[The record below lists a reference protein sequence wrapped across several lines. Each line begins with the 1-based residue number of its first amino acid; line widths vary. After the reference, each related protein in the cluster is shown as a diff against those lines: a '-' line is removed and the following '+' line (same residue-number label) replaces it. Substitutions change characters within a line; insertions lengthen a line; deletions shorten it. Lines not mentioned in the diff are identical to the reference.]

1 METLAFTLKS
11 GKAAERTGSL
21 ARFLILVA
29 LCTACAIAAAST
41 GSIQLT
47 AFPGVS
53 VADGRSTITVSAEVR
68 DNSGNLVPDGTQVV
82 FETTLGTFRETVVTT
97 QNGFARAILVAGSI
111 PGEAKV
117 RAGAL
122 KFGAM
127 ASLDLLF
134 VADRS
139 LLSSA
144 NDYVEVVA
152 PRAMAYSLEEKVLQA
167 NGEDRGVH
175 LRYKDIVID
184 ADDIELIVPNYEVR
198 ARNARLTMG
207 EKTWEV
213 DRLFMRLNQRK
224 GSAYVTV
231 REPFYRFSRS
241 WIIAVPI
248 EGERERQVSMEL
260 VPTGMKPLEVMMPA
274 AQYEFKDISL
284 SLTIIEAKKAVAY
297 PARQVDFYRAN
308 VIVGEQSIMK
318 VPLFRASTQPQS
330 PIITEQFVNVS
341 NNDLA
346 INYPYY
352 LDLRP
357 GQMSLLRLRY
367 GSSVGSGV
375 GRTGGT
381 YLDYEFNWNQ
391 GADMDGG
398 LRVSG
403 LARKDWGV
411 GMRQMWRPSPTTT
424 FSAQLD
430 FPAHR
435 SMFANVNLSN
445 DFDGFNANLNAS
457 HGQSIEGMRFRNNQY
472 SMIIEKDPI
481 YISNVARL
489 FLGVNGQQTNFIS
502 PTTDTTQQRL
512 GMRARF
518 IGNSMRLGSGQ
529 SLNLSYVVGHYSGTH
544 LTSPFTHQAT
554 MSLTTAFRNGLYLQ
568 TNYDYVLDGITD
580 AALGQH
586 RLSSEAYYSQGA
598 YSLHGFVAKSL
609 DVQRLNASVQL
620 NYRASTLWRIN
631 YGYYLDQ
638 YIGDTYL
645 DQTVILAYRI
655 GFREIGLSYSARR
668 NRLGLEI
675 LGTTF
680 N

>member
-1 METLAFTLKS
+1 MTLKS
-11 GKAAERTGSL
+11 GKRAISTGSL
-21 ARFLILVA
+21 ARILTLIA
-29 LCTACAIAAAST
+29 LCLGFALASAQT
-41 GSIQLT
+41 GSIQMT

-53 VADGRSTITVSAEVR
+53 LADGRSTITITAEVR
-68 DNSGNLVPDGTQVV
+68 DNGGSLVPDGTQVV

-97 QNGFARAILVAGSI
+97 QNGFARAVLVASSI

-117 RAGAL
+117 RAGSL
-122 KFGAM
+122 KFGAL
-127 ASLDLLF
+127 ASMEVVF

-144 NDYVEVVA
+144 NDYVEIVA

-167 NGEDRGVH
+167 NGENRGVH

-184 ADDIELIVPNYEVR
+184 ADDIELIVPNHEVR
-198 ARNARLTMG
+198 ARNAKVTMG
-207 EKTWEV
+207 DKSWEV
-213 DRLFMRLNQRK
+213 DRLYMRLNQRK
-224 GSAYVTV
+224 GMALATV
-231 REPFYRFSRS
+231 KEPFYRFSRS
-241 WIIAVPI
+241 WIIAVPV
-248 EGERERQVSMEL
+248 EGERERQVPMEVTSSGL
-260 VPTGMKPLEVMMPA
+260 NVVQTFVPT
-274 AQYEFKDISL
+274 AQFDFKDISY
-284 SLTIIEAKKAVAY
+284 SLTIIEAKKAIAY

-330 PIITEQFVNVS
+330 PIITEQFLNVS

-346 INYPYY
+346 IDYPYY

-367 GSSVGSGV
+367 GSSLGSGV

-398 LRVSG
+398 LRISG

-411 GMRQMWRPSPTTT
+411 GLRQMWRPSPRTT

-430 FPAHR
+430 FPAHK

-457 HGQSIEGMRFRNNQY
+457 HGQSIQGLRFQNNQY
-472 SMIIEKDPI
+472 SMILEKDPI
-481 YISNVARL
+481 YIGDSARL
-489 FLGVNGQQTNFIS
+489 FLGLNAVQTNFVS
-502 PTTDTTQQRL
+502 PTSDNTQQRYGL
-512 GMRARF
+512 RARL
-518 IGNSMRLGSGQ
+518 IGNTMRLGPGQ
-529 SLNLSYVVGHYSGTH
+529 SLNLSYVAGHYSGTN
-544 LTSPFTHQAT
+544 LSSPFTHQAT
-554 MSLTTAFRNGLYLQ
+554 LALTTAFPNGIYLQ
-568 TNYDYVLDGITD
+568 TNYDFVMDGITD
-580 AALGQH
+580 TALGRH
-586 RLSSEAYYSQGA
+586 RLSSEAYYNRGS
-598 YSLHGFVAKSL
+598 YSIHGFVAKSL
-609 DVQRLNASVQL
+609 DVQRLNASVQF
-620 NYRASTLWRIN
+620 NYRASSLWRLN

-638 YIGDTYL
+638 YLGATYL

-668 NRLGLEI
+668 NRLGIEI